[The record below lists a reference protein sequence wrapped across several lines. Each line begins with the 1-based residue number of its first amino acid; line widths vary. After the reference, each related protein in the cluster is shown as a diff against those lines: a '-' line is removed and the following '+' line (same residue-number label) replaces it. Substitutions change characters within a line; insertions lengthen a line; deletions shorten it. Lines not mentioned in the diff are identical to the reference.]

1 MLNHNI
7 TFVFQ
12 FSILL
17 HVIQGGRGG
26 VILLGLHS
34 DFSGVLLV
42 LHRRQTICL
51 RNDFDNVPIVSN
63 DFFGGG
69 VGPSLSQ

>member
-7 TFVFQ
+7 TLYFNFQ
-12 FSILL
+12 YYCMLFK
-17 HVIQGGRGG
+17 GG